1 MYYAEIFRN
10 IVNIQKSLFK
20 NRELPKKLKI
30 MKKKLISIVISAF
43 NEEKNIFPLME
54 ALQKLQLPKYDLEY
68 IFVNDGS
75 SDDTDKEILALTK
88 KNKNVKLISFSRN
101 FGHEIAM
108 TAGMDAASGDA
119 VIFMDADLQ
128 HPPEKI
134 PEFIEKWEKG
144 PKIILG
150 KRVSNEQHNMIY
162 STITHFYYWLLN
174 YLTEFDTTRNY
185 PDFRLIDRHYID
197 ILKEFKEHSRMFRG
211 FVYWMGAKNDLD
223 VVEFEAP
230 ARVAGVSKYF
240 FKDLLGLGLDA
251 IFAFSLKPMKLAL
264 LFSGVGLLFAFGMV
278 FYLYV
283 PYLMEGIK
291 VPGFLSVIFSV
302 LIMGSAQLFILAV
315 FAEYIGRIHFEVK
328 KRPLYVI
335 SKKENFK

>member
-1 MYYAEIFRN
+1 
-10 IVNIQKSLFK
+10 
-20 NRELPKKLKI
+20 

-43 NEEKNIFPLME
+43 NEENNICPLLD
-54 ALQKLQLPKYDLEY
+54 ALKKLESVNYDFEY
-68 IFVNDGS
+68 ICVDDGS
-75 SDDTDKEILALTK
+75 SDNTEQKIEGAAK
-88 KNKNVKLISFSRN
+88 KNKNIKLISFSRN

-134 PEFIEKWEKG
+134 PEFIQKWEKG

-150 KRVSNEQHNMIY
+150 KRVTNEQHNLIY
-162 STITHFYYWLLN
+162 SSMTHFYYWLLN

-197 ILKEFKEHSRMFRG
+197 ILKEFTEHSRMFRG
-211 FVYWMGAKNDLD
+211 FVYWMGAKKDMD
-223 VVEFEAP
+223 FVEFEAP
-230 ARVAGVSKYF
+230 ARKSGESKYF

-264 LFSGVGLLFAFGMV
+264 LFSGIGLLFAFGMV
-278 FYLYV
+278 LYLYI
-283 PYLMEGIK
+283 PYLIEGIS
-291 VPGFLSVIFSV
+291 VPGFLTVIFTI
-302 LIMGSAQLFILAV
+302 LMMGSAQLFILAV